1 MRIMRTIKRVPS
13 NRKENKIVK
22 HRDLLKI
29 AAEHGFKYLRDGG
42 RHGIYSDGEKEVA
55 IPRHREVNE
64 ITAKKIVRDM
74 GG

>member
-1 MRIMRTIKRVPS
+1 M
-13 NRKENKIVK
+13 K

>member
-1 MRIMRTIKRVPS
+1 MNAHEKDALRLTLDECRTQ
-13 NRKENKIVK
+13 EQ
-22 HRDLLKI
+22 

-42 RHGIYSDGEKEVA
+42 RHDIYSNGEKEVA